1 MRSDVV
7 EVTHIPATMAHVV
20 ELAAIMREAD
30 RREIWASDRQ
40 LPLGALSISLRESE
54 KAWSTFFGGEIA
66 MMYGVR
72 RIPAAESAM
81 MIWFLSSTVVDR
93 HPITFWRACKEGL
106 PRLLDEYPVLCN
118 MVDARYEQSVRW
130 VRRLGFQIKKE
141 EPFGPDGVPFHFVI
155 RRANANSTR
164 KGAEEGRSQDGA
176 VQEAEKE
183 KGRDHQRSARSV
195 RVRDPSKA
203 RLETPA

>member
-1 MRSDVV
+1 VV

-20 ELAAIMREAD
+20 ELAATMREAD

-40 LPLGALSISLRESE
+40 LPLGALSISVRESE
-54 KAWSTFFGGEIA
+54 CAWATFFDGELA

-72 RIPAAESAM
+72 PIPEAEGVM
-81 MIWFLSSTVVDR
+81 MIWFLSSAVVDR
-93 HPITFWRACKEGL
+93 YPFTFWRACKEGL

-118 MVDARYEQSVRW
+118 MVDSRYKQSVRW
-130 VRRLGFQIKKE
+130 VRRLGFQVKQE
-141 EPFGPDGVPFHFVI
+141 ETFGPDGVPFHFVI
-155 RRANANSTR
+155 RRANANSTG
-164 KGAEEGRSQDGA
+164 KGAEEGRAQVGA

-183 KGRDHQRSARSV
+183 KGRDYQGSARSV
-195 RVRDPSKA
+195 RIWHATEK

>member
-1 MRSDVV
+1 MVR
-7 EVTHIPATMAHVV
+7 VTHIPATMAHVI
-20 ELAAIMREAD
+20 ELAATMREAD

-54 KAWSTFFGGEIA
+54 RAWSTFFDGEIA

-72 RIPAAESAM
+72 RIPEAEGSM
-81 MIWFLSSTVVDR
+81 MVWFLSSTVVDR
-93 HPITFWRACKEGL
+93 YPITFWRACKEGL
-106 PRLLDEYPVLCN
+106 PKLLEEYPVLCN

-130 VRRLGFQIKKE
+130 VRRLGFQVKKE

-155 RRANANSTR
+155 RRADANSTG
-164 KGAEEGRSQDGA
+164 KGAEEGRAQDGS

-183 KGRDHQRSARSV
+183 EGRDDQRSARSI
-195 RVRDPSKA
+195 RVRNPSEA